1 MDAYFTN
8 TSDNDILEIS
18 YDYELESLKDEMR
31 IAKYHNE
38 NSIYLYCTV
47 ETNVAERIIRGVIDK
62 LPLVLYE
69 TESISRAMAKNIQNP
84 STLRIAINVCAKDNS
99 FYYDELTM
107 NDNIIKNKIKVKS
120 IQEFKTMCKY
130 TRTLVS
136 IPNCKQKVIEYTV
149 NNKELICSS
158 QLM

>member
-8 TSDNDILEIS
+8 TSDNDMLDIS
-18 YDYELESLKDEMR
+18 YDYELESLEDEMR

-47 ETNVAERIIRGVIDK
+47 ETNVAERIVKGIIDK
-62 LPLVLYE
+62 LPLILYE
-69 TESISRAMAKNIQNP
+69 TESISKAMTKNIQNL

-107 NDNIIKNKIKVKS
+107 SDKIIKNKLKVNSIKEYKA
-120 IQEFKTMCKY
+120 MCKY

-136 IPNCKQKVIEYTV
+136 TPDNKQKVIEYTV
-149 NNKELICSS
+149 NSKELICSS
-158 QLM
+158 QFI